1 MNITFRRR
9 LFFLTISIGAI
20 TTFSMVS
27 CNNLRGNTPEIP
39 DTSGGWVKYEGNPVL
54 GGEEIGTCFDVNV
67 TREGSAHYNMYFSW
81 RPKAAIAISQSEDG
95 MTWSEPT
102 IVLDRDTT
110 SGWEDEVNRSYTL
123 YWNGQFHMWYVGQ
136 ARGYSKIGYAISDD
150 GMTFHRVQ
158 KNPVMIPELNY
169 EGYSVMNPYVM
180 RDSVRGVF
188 RMWYASG
195 ETYEPNVI
203 CYAES
208 EDGIHWNKSPLNP
221 IFIQGLSESWDC
233 DRVGGCEVHLIDGQY
248 VMFYI
253 GYTNIDMAMIGMA
266 VSPDGITQWK
276 RVGNTPIIGPTEG
289 SWDQSAC
296 YKPSVCADSIFGKWL
311 LWYNGR
317 NNKDEYVGLA
327 IHEGLNLI
335 SISSVI

>member
-1 MNITFRRR
+1 MNIISKKGK
-9 LFFLTISIGAI
+9 LFFMCAIGAVI
-20 TTFSMVS
+20 AFSMAS
-27 CNNLRGNTPEIP
+27 CNRLHKDVSTME
-39 DTSGGWVKYEGNPVL
+39 DTSGGWVKYKGSPVL

-67 TREGSAHYNMYFSW
+67 IREGNANYNMYFSW
-81 RPKAAIAISQSEDG
+81 RPKAAVAISQSEDG
-95 MTWSEPT
+95 IKWSEPV
-102 IVLDRDTT
+102 IVLHRDTT
-110 SGWEDEVNRSYTL
+110 SGWEDEVNRSCTL
-123 YWNGQFHMWYVGQ
+123 YWNGQYHMWYVGQ

-150 GMTFHRVQ
+150 GISFRRVQ
-158 KNPVMIPELNY
+158 KNPVMVPEFNY

-208 EDGIHWNKSPLNP
+208 EDGIHWEKSPLNP
-221 IFIQGLSESWDC
+221 IFIHGASESWDC

-253 GYTNIDMAMIGMA
+253 GYSDIDTAMIGMA
-266 VSPDGITQWK
+266 VSPDGVTQWK
-276 RVGNTPIIGPTEG
+276 RIGDKPIIKSTAG

-296 YKPSVCADSIFGKWL
+296 YKPSVCADSTSGKWL

-317 NNKDEYVGLA
+317 NDKDEYVGLA
-327 IHEGLNLI
+327 THEGLNLI
-335 SISSVI
+335 SNETNH